1 VSAPTVVP
9 PPPTETVRDRPLVRL
24 RDTVQGVALQ
34 TRLGVLGAVALVAL
48 LAGLVVIAVKPF
60 ADADESAHADYG
72 LTLFTQ
78 WRLPT
83 LFDHV
88 HPVFPYQDAKP
99 QHVANHPPLYYLLT
113 GPVLSLGVRTGHLV
127 SAYLLARGVSVL
139 AAMAIVVLIAAF
151 VHALSR
157 GRRPGLT
164 VGAAVLTASYAPF
177 VVVSGVLQ
185 NDALAVA
192 FSCAVLWQVVLV
204 VQRGLHPRLIALLA
218 VTALLGTATRADNAS
233 LVLIACLAAVAAG
246 PLHAGTRSDR
256 WRSGLIRGLVAG
268 FAIGLTSLVGIGWF
282 YVRNQVLYGNALGYG
297 VLEGAFGK
305 AAPPHSLW
313 LLRNPRLLLEQ
324 LGLPQIAELRS
335 WTGVLAALPAV
346 AVAAGLLVIL
356 LRAVKARL
364 RPGAPVAAG
373 FDKERTVRRIL
384 VALFAVHTLITVVM
398 VIRHV
403 DAGGGI
409 HPRYLFPLLPLA
421 ATAAAAALLAL
432 PGGRRGLYLAAA
444 VAAGIVTS
452 FQTIGLSSWRWEATV
467 GGSALEGIR
476 RGLAHLGIPL
486 PTAVLGV
493 TLSLVALA
501 AALAVGCLWALG
513 ARRSSSASRGPR
525 ATQPVLQA
533 LQEQPRPTLA

>member
-1 VSAPTVVP
+1 
-9 PPPTETVRDRPLVRL
+9 
-24 RDTVQGVALQ
+24 
-34 TRLGVLGAVALVAL
+34 
-48 LAGLVVIAVKPF
+48 
-60 ADADESAHADYG
+60 
-72 LTLFTQ
+72 
-78 WRLPT
+78 
-83 LFDHV
+83 
-88 HPVFPYQDAKP
+88 
-99 QHVANHPPLYYLLT
+99 
-113 GPVLSLGVRTGHLV
+113 
-127 SAYLLARGVSVL
+127 
-139 AAMAIVVLIAAF
+139 
-151 VHALSR
+151 
-157 GRRPGLT
+157 
-164 VGAAVLTASYAPF
+164 
-177 VVVSGVLQ
+177 VSGVLQ

-204 VQRGLHPRLIALLA
+204 VQRGLRPRLIALLA

-246 PLHAGTRSDR
+246 PLHAGTPSDR
-256 WRSGLIRGLVAG
+256 WRRGLIRGLVAS

-324 LGLPQIAELRS
+324 LGLPQIEQLRS

-346 AVAAGLLVIL
+346 AVAVGVLVIL
-356 LRAVKARL
+356 LRAVRARL
-364 RPGAPVAAG
+364 RPAGFDFAG

-384 VALFAVHTLITVVM
+384 VVLFAVHTLITVVM

-432 PGGRRGLYLAAA
+432 PGGRRGGYLAGA
-444 VAAGIVTS
+444 VAAGVVTS
-452 FQTIGLSSWRWEATV
+452 LQTIGVSSWRWEAAV

-476 RGLAHLGIPL
+476 RGLAHLGVPL

-501 AALAVGCLWALG
+501 AVLAAGCLWALG
-513 ARRSSSASRGPR
+513 ARRPSSVPR
-525 ATQPVLQA
+525 AQPVPQA
-533 LQEQPRPTLA
+533 LQEQPRPTLT